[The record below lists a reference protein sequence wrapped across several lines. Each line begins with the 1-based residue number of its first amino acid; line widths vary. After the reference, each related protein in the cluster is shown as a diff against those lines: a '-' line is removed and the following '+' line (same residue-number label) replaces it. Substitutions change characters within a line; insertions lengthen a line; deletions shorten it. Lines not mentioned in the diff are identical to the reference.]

1 MLRYKSL
8 NFIKVNLFLAD
19 LNEQQF
25 GDGTKGGH

>member
-8 NFIKVNLFLAD
+8 NFIKVNLFLPD
-19 LNEQQF
+19 LKEQQF